1 MNEKDIQ
8 IVGIK
13 ENQLK
18 TLILEIYEYRDKMS
32 KILEEAQKVIYGTNN
47 YFTGNDADKLRSKF
61 KMLEANF
68 DAILKNIKSYG
79 EDLENVI
86 STYKKNERINV
97 DKFGE

>member
-32 KILEEAQKVIYGTNN
+32 KILEEAQK
-47 YFTGNDADKLRSKF
+47 
-61 KMLEANF
+61 
-68 DAILKNIKSYG
+68 
-79 EDLENVI
+79 
-86 STYKKNERINV
+86 
-97 DKFGE
+97 